1 MVVRMIDGSLQK
13 PRLLLTREGGKDIG
27 AEAVL
32 VPELAI
38 GEGTTEEI
46 MDEAELRLCLAKW
59 SRVQQFNIFKYSSN

>member
-46 MDEAELRLCLAKW
+46 MDEAELRLC
-59 SRVQQFNIFKYSSN
+59 